1 MEVIAEKLGLNRQTL
16 FRKLKARRKAGAEK
30 AARRRLLLTGKTE
43 DLQQ

>member
-1 MEVIAEKLGLNRQTL
+1 MFVSRSHKP
-16 FRKLKARRKAGAEK
+16 RKKK